1 MGLESALERKLA
13 RETASRKAAEQLLE
27 QKSLE
32 LYQANEQLKLVL
44 SQLQK
49 QSRDDLNKLE
59 FEQQISESLIHFGRA
74 FLSRTLDDGLVSSLL
89 ERLSTSKALSK
100 ASLFLVPD
108 CVSTVVA
115 TEFNVESSRRIEQV
129 KPYSVW
135 HRNVLRLPLEVDY
148 KTVGEIS
155 VTLVSAD
162 IDRDFVTSQMVLVA
176 ELLCSAISRQ
186 LIITS
191 NQLARAR
198 AEESER
204 STKEFVAMINH
215 ELRTPLNG
223 LLGSA
228 ELLADTH
235 LDGEQSVLLSNLIHS
250 GGLLRH
256 IINDILDFSK
266 MSAGMMEL
274 IPTRFEWTEIRDM
287 LTGVFEPRANEKGI
301 GFNFIELNTMP
312 EAFIGDRERISQ
324 VLVNLVGN
332 AIKFTHQGRVSIEAD
347 WQNGQASFRVR
358 DTGIGIDQDSMAQLF
373 DPFVQADRTAKRN
386 YEGTGLGLAICRRL
400 VDMMQGELTVVSSKG
415 VGSEFRVIIPLTI
428 AKASNI
434 DMEQAVEETSKSKPL
449 DSLSI
454 LVVDDIRM
462 NQVIINQ
469 MLKKFSITP
478 DIAVNGIEA
487 IKAVADAEYDIVFM
501 DCRMPEMDGFEAT
514 EYLREQSYTMPI
526 IALTAGTTLEEREKC
541 IVCGMDDILTKPYTA
556 QDLKLMLEKWTA

>member
-1 MGLESALERKLA
+1 MSQESALERKLA
-13 RETASRKAAEQLLE
+13 REIASRKAAEELLE
-27 QKSLE
+27 KKSLE

-49 QSRDDLNKLE
+49 QSREDLNKLE
-59 FEQQISESLIHFGRA
+59 FEQQINESLLHFGRA

-89 ERLSTSKALSK
+89 ERLRTSSALSQ
-100 ASLFLVPD
+100 ASLFLVPNF
-108 CVSTVVA
+108 VSTIVA
-115 TEFNVESSRRIEQV
+115 TEFDVECERSIDHV

-135 HRNVLRLPLEVDY
+135 QGNVLRLPLEVDY

-155 VTLVSAD
+155 VTLVSED
-162 IDRDFVTSQMVLVA
+162 IDRDFVVSQMTLVA

-186 LIITS
+186 LIVTS
-191 NQLARAR
+191 NQKARAR

-228 ELLADTH
+228 ELLADTS
-235 LDGEQSVLLSNLIHS
+235 LDGEQSVLLNNLIHS

-274 IPTRFEWTEIRDM
+274 IPTRFDWRDIRDM

-301 GFNFIELNTMP
+301 GFNLIELNPMP

-332 AIKFTHQGRVSIEAD
+332 AIKFTHQGSVSIETD
-347 WQNGQASFRVR
+347 WQEGQVSFRVR
-358 DTGIGIDQDSMAQLF
+358 DTGIGIDQESMAQLF

-386 YEGTGLGLAICRRL
+386 YEGTGLGLAICKRL
-400 VDMMQGELTVVSSKG
+400 VEMMKGELTVVSSKG
-415 VGSEFRVIIPLTI
+415 VGSEFRVKIPLTT
-428 AKASNI
+428 AKASNA
-434 DMEQAVEETSKSKPL
+434 DMEQVVQEAKNKVL
-449 DSLSI
+449 DNLNI

-478 DIAVNGIEA
+478 DIAANGIEA
-487 IKAVADAEYDIVFM
+487 IKAVTEADYDLVFM

-514 EYLREQSYTMPI
+514 EYLREQRYTLPI

-541 IVCGMDDILTKPYTA
+541 ILCGMDDILTKPYTA